1 MSEMVER
8 VVEAMNASEVDW
20 RDIDD
25 ASVTCLA
32 RTAIAAMREPTPKM
46 ISAGERTL
54 RQFPVIGQPE
64 KAWQA
69 MIDAALKEGSE

>member
-1 MSEMVER
+1 MREMVER
-8 VVEAMNASEVDW
+8 VVEAMNRSEVDW

-46 ISAGERTL
+46 IEAGEYEILIADCWR
-54 RQFPVIGQPE
+54 
-64 KAWQA
+64 A
-69 MIDAALKEGSE
+69 MIDAALKEKSE